1 VTVGSPIVT
10 TGDGFTGEVD
20 LSHRA
25 RRAVA
30 ELSQQA
36 EIDR

>member
-1 VTVGSPIVT
+1 MVGSPIT
-10 TGDGFTGEVD
+10 PTGEGFTGEAD

-30 ELSQQA
+30 DLSQQA
-36 EIDR
+36 EIER